1 MKIYGASLSPFV
13 RKTLLA
19 LETKGIAYEQV
30 PVVPFTPPPDYERIS
45 PLKKIPAMEHDGF
58 TVSDSSV
65 ICEYLEEV
73 FPDVPLRPADPRQR
87 ATARFLE
94 EFGDT
99 RLVEN
104 VAAFFLERIVK
115 PVLLKQETDEARLK
129 DVAANQLPPVLGY
142 LEAVVP
148 EAGFLFGAQQ
158 PGLADFSL
166 ASPLVNAQYAGYEV
180 DGRNYPKLAA
190 FFGRVCAAP
199 VVAKRLEI
207 ERRELAALQG
217 GRG

>member
-19 LETKGIAYEQV
+19 LESKGIAYEQV

-73 FPDVPLRPADPRQR
+73 FPEVPLRPADPKQR

-99 RLVEN
+99 RLAEN
-104 VAAFFLERIVK
+104 TAAFFFERVVK
-115 PVLLKQETDEARLK
+115 PLFFKQEPDEARLK
-129 DVAANQLPPVLGY
+129 DIVANQLPSVLGY
-142 LEAVVP
+142 LEQTVP
-148 EAGFLFGAQQ
+148 ESGFLFGAER

-166 ASPLVNAQYAGYEV
+166 ASPLINAQYAGYEV
-180 DGRNYPKLAA
+180 DGRSYPRFAS
-190 FFGRVCAAP
+190 FFGRVCSTP
-199 VVAKRLEI
+199 VVAKRLET
-207 ERRELAALQG
+207 ERRDLAGLQG